1 MWEVTQIVEHQ
12 FLLIPGDLQSLLLP
26 LPLPRPDLHCSVALC
41 PQRIPVCLSNTLH
54 PLPPSTIHVY
64 FHLHI
69 HVLRNPKRIVDWG
82 MGIAEC
88 ANCVSLM
95 DLSLSLLKR
104 KQCVSVLMITGYL
117 FIFFLAPPS
126 TYLLYPISHSLS
138 TWIVS
143 DIFFLLLLFIFY
155 ERHLSL
161 FRFCSRCSSLFHFRF
176 CLCLVLASFSLC
188 CAIFLLVPPSL
199 FFSLAAAFI
208 FIFIIICAFLVPF
221 VIIVFLFAVVV
232 VVAVLDVSYFVFFV
246 WYFVWFNHNSVEAR
260 QKASNQTQLS
270 ALLGN
275 SFPLPLLLALSLPLP
290 ASSQQ
295 SKSSQ
300 HWTSVFRGHL
310 YSSSSPASS
319 ACASEIARV
328 CSCVCVCVLSFERFD
343 SIRFHYDQHIL
354 PSL

>member
-1 MWEVTQIVEHQ
+1 MRKCLNDNWLFIYLFLSSPFHLPSLPRLSFSINMNSLWHFFPPLVVHFLWTSFVVVSFLFPL
-12 FLLIPGDLQSLLLP
+12 FLL
-26 LPLPRPDLHCSVALC
+26 V
-41 PQRIPVCLSNTLH
+41 
-54 PLPPSTIHVY
+54 
-64 FHLHI
+64 
-69 HVLRNPKRIVDWG
+69 
-82 MGIAEC
+82 
-88 ANCVSLM
+88 
-95 DLSLSLLKR
+95 SLSLLP
-104 KQCVSVLMITGYL
+104 LLGPG
-117 FIFFLAPPS
+117 IFL
-126 TYLLYPISHSLS
+126 TLLCHFSS
-138 TWIVS
+138 
-143 DIFFLLLLFIFY
+143 
-155 ERHLSL
+155 
-161 FRFCSRCSSLFHFRF
+161 CSSF
-176 CLCLVLASFSLC
+176 SF
-188 CAIFLLVPPSL
+188 FP
-199 FFSLAAAFI
+199 LAAAFI

-328 CSCVCVCVLSFERFD
+328 CSCVCVCVLGFERFD